1 MPWLK
6 TSDQAGTHPRVLG
19 VAGLPGADARTVN
32 EVFGFV
38 SRLAT
43 LAAGHMTD
51 YHLDVGTIAMVAG
64 PTEVQ
69 RLLKLSRR
77 AGLMEP
83 VPETTPA
90 QWRIVEDPELL
101 HMRSAEEVTWD
112 RQRKRDLANKDLTAY
127 VRHRDGDAC
136 RYCQRTV
143 NWRDRKSARGGTY
156 DHVIPGRA
164 ATRDTLVV
172 ACFGCNRQRG
182 ANPTL
187 QPGPPPER
195 PLWGPDTRTFLEAQG
210 YEVEGHRAPG
220 GPRSAERATRTVE
233 HDPETSSQG
242 ATPPETPCTPDPAA
256 LSARPGASA
265 TSAWDTAPGSPPP
278 FMDLPDSADPR
289 SPARDGSGRDG
300 SGQVRSGG
308 GEGGARRRRG
318 RRSRRGGGGPGG

>member
-51 YHLDVGTIAMVAG
+51 YLVDVGTIMMVAG
-64 PTEVQ
+64 PTETE
-69 RLLKLSRR
+69 RLLKLARR

-83 VPETTPA
+83 VPGHTPA
-90 QWRIVEDPELL
+90 RWRIVEDPELL

-136 RYCQRTV
+136 RYCRRTV

-156 DHVIPGRA
+156 DHVIPGQA

-187 QPGPPPER
+187 QPGPPPAQ
-195 PLWGPDTRTFLEAQG
+195 PLYGPETRSYLEAQG
-210 YEVEGHRAPG
+210 YEVAEGHRAPA
-220 GPRSAERATRTVE
+220 GPRSAQRATRRE
-233 HDPETSSQG
+233 HDPMGTGHRAPTALHRSTRSCRSEVSG
-242 ATPPETPCTPDPAA
+242 AGRVGT
-256 LSARPGASA
+256 G
-265 TSAWDTAPGSPPP
+265 WVW
-278 FMDLPDSADPR
+278 
-289 SPARDGSGRDG
+289 SGR
-300 SGQVRSGG
+300 V
-308 GEGGARRRRG
+308 G
-318 RRSRRGGGGPGG
+318 RPQAQG